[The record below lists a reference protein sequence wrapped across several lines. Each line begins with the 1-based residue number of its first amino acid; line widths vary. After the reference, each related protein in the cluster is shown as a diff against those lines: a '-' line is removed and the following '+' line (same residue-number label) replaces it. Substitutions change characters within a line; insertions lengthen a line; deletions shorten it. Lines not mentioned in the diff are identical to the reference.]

1 MKSDTLYQLLR
12 PLAFLDVKG
21 PTLNIY
27 RYYIPIGMVVIQFIL
42 FIFSDISV
50 KIVGDKSLADYMSS
64 FFVSLPGFYIAA
76 LSAIVAFNGGD
87 LDKEMPDVSAT
98 LMSHG
103 DISRQ
108 EISMRIFLCYLFCY
122 LTIISFAGFFM
133 CLAGNLIAVDCK
145 HAGFTQKIICDP
157 TVVSLLSFSYSAI
170 IVFLAASIVSCT
182 VQSLYF
188 LSERVNQSI

>member
-21 PTLNIY
+21 PTLNMY
-27 RYYIPIGMVVIQFIL
+27 RYHIPFGIVFVQFII
-42 FIFSDISV
+42 FILSDISLKV
-50 KIVGDKSLADYMSS
+50 VGDRSLADYMSS

-87 LDKEMPDVSAT
+87 LDKEMSDVSAT
-98 LMSHG
+98 LMSNG
-103 DISRQ
+103 DVSRQ

-122 LTIISFAGFFM
+122 LTIISFAGFFI
-133 CLAGNLIAVDCK
+133 CLAGNLFIVDCN
-145 HAGFTQKIICDP
+145 HSTLTQKIFCDP
-157 TVVSLLSFSYSAI
+157 TLRCILSFSYSAV

-188 LSERVNQSI
+188 LSERVNQSM